1 MSLAGMFFRENETF
15 LGKFYLV
22 GLSGVLSGGFVWWF
36 YSAVLSGSEK

>member
-22 GLSGVLSGGFVWWF
+22 VLSGGFIRQF
-36 YSAVLSGSEK
+36 YLVVRNK